1 MRKRKEI
8 IKNLRSL
15 TYQGKFLRV
24 ETKIFMSGGS
34 QIPTLPNF
42 LNNIF
47 LLETKLT
54 RKQRVTKLIRTGV
67 HPYNKEKMA

>member
-1 MRKRKEI
+1 
-8 IKNLRSL
+8 
-15 TYQGKFLRV
+15 
-24 ETKIFMSGGS
+24 MSGGS

-54 RKQRVTKLIRTGV
+54 RKQRVTKLIRTGL